1 MKRLAGLIPMAAL
14 VFTIACGQTDAG
26 ITTDVKTSLAAD
38 ETVSAFDVDVDTREG
53 VVTLTG
59 TVPSMAAKDRAVE
72 IARNSDGVQDVIDN
86 LRVGEASPTTGV
98 DADIDTDL
106 DDRAA
111 EGARNLGDAA
121 REGAREAGDA
131 AERGAEATGDA
142 LRRAGEAT
150 RDAVT
155 DDER

>member
-14 VFTIACGQTDAG
+14 VFTIACGGQTDAG
-26 ITTDVKTSLAAD
+26 ITADVKTSLASD
-38 ETVSAFDVDVDTREG
+38 ESVSAFDVDVDTREG

-59 TVPSMAAKDRAVE
+59 TVPSMMAKDRAVE
-72 IARNSDGVQDVIDN
+72 IARTSDGVRDVIDN
-86 LRVGEASPTTGV
+86 LRVGEAAPTTGV
-98 DADIDTDL
+98 GADFDTDL
-106 DDRAA
+106 GDRV
-111 EGARNLGDAA
+111 G
-121 REGAREAGDA
+121 EGAREAGDA
-131 AERGAEATGDA
+131 VQRGAEATGDA

>member
-26 ITTDVKTSLAAD
+26 ITTDVTTSLAAD
-38 ETVSAFDVDVDTREG
+38 EAVSAFDVNVDTNEG

-72 IARNSDGVQDVIDN
+72 IARSSDGVVDVIDN
-86 LRVGEASPTTGV
+86 LRVGETEATTGV
-98 DADIDTDL
+98 DADIDTNI
-106 DDRAA
+106 DDR
-111 EGARNLGDAA
+111 A
-121 REGAREAGDA
+121 REGARDAGDA
-131 AERGAEATGDA
+131 IRDGAEATGDA
-142 LRRAGEAT
+142 IRDAGEAT

-155 DDER
+155 PDR

>member
-38 ETVSAFDVDVDTREG
+38 ETVSAFDVDVDTNEG

-59 TVPSMAAKDRAVE
+59 TVPSMVAKDRAVQ
-72 IARNSDGVQDVIDN
+72 IARSSDGVRDVVDN
-86 LRVGEASPTTGV
+86 LRVGETEATTGV

-106 DDRAA
+106 DDRA
-111 EGARNLGDAA
+111 
-121 REGAREAGDA
+121 REGARDVGDA
-131 AERGAEATGDA
+131 VQDGAEATGDA

-155 DDER
+155 DDR